1 MGPEGGGRAAPRT
14 SSLDGLGPFPTWS
27 EPCLSC
33 RPAPS
38 HGSRQRPVRP
48 VRGRGARRVR
58 CAPAAT
64 PRPGRP
70 RPVLPLTELPG
81 LEGNGELAGQGLAEE
96 TPHRPPKAAS
106 VRGPGCVSLRWTGP
120 SARLAGGGRAGPES
134 AKNPASDLTHTR
146 VSACTPTHP
155 RPLWRQAPI
164 TASSEGARTAGTRG
178 HRAAGPCQDARTTAQ
193 AVAAQ
198 APGPGGP
205 AWGRVEPPATP
216 VPSASVP
223 SPGPSRGR
231 APRQPSVPLSRLAA
245 LPPRP
250 LRACPGHP
258 RRPRAG
264 PGLAH
269 ALSSRLCLA
278 CRVTLRTEDRH
289 LPPPGE
295 GLTERSGP
303 GREEAPPAPPAPSPS
318 TEF

>member
-33 RPAPS
+33 LPAPS
-38 HGSRQRPVRP
+38 HGSRQRPVR
-48 VRGRGARRVR
+48 GRGARRVP

-134 AKNPASDLTHTR
+134 AKNPASDLTRTR
-146 VSACTPTHP
+146 VCVHPNTPTPPAETGPDHCVFGGGSDGWHP
-155 RPLWRQAPI
+155 GTQGRGTVSGREDNGPG
-164 TASSEGARTAGTRG
+164 SGRTGPRTRG
-178 HRAAGPCQDARTTAQ
+178 RI
-193 AVAAQ
+193 
-198 APGPGGP
+198 
-205 AWGRVEPPATP
+205 EPPSTP

-231 APRQPSVPLSRLAA
+231 APRQPSVPLSPDWQLY
-245 LPPRP
+245 LPSLCEPVP
-250 LRACPGHP
+250 ATP
-258 RRPRAG
+258 AV
-264 PGLAH
+264 PGLAQG
-269 ALSSRLCLA
+269 SRTPCPAGCASRAASRFRRRTGICLP
-278 CRVTLRTEDRH
+278 L
-289 LPPPGE
+289 GK
-295 GLTERSGP
+295 G
-303 GREEAPPAPPAPSPS
+303 
-318 TEF
+318 

>member
-14 SSLDGLGPFPTWS
+14 SSLDGLRPFPTWS

-38 HGSRQRPVRP
+38 HGSRQRPVR
-48 VRGRGARRVR
+48 GRGARRVP

-198 APGPGGP
+198 APGPGGTSSP
-205 AWGRVEPPATP
+205 LRLPFHRRSSRPQARAGAVPPDSRQCPCPDWQLYLPSLCEPVPATP
-216 VPSASVP
+216 AV
-223 SPGPSRGR
+223 
-231 APRQPSVPLSRLAA
+231 
-245 LPPRP
+245 
-250 LRACPGHP
+250 
-258 RRPRAG
+258 
-264 PGLAH
+264 PGLAQG
-269 ALSSRLCLA
+269 SRTPCPAGCASRAASRFRRRTGICLP
-278 CRVTLRTEDRH
+278 L
-289 LPPPGE
+289 GK
-295 GLTERSGP
+295 G
-303 GREEAPPAPPAPSPS
+303 
-318 TEF
+318 